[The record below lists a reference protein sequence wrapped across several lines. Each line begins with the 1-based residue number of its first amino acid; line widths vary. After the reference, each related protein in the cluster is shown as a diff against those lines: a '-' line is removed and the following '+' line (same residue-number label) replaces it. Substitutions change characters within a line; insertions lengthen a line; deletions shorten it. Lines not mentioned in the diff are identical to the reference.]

1 MYLFYIERLN
11 HSLYGSVDARERK
24 RARISK
30 HHTPTNHTEKLH
42 PKHAS
47 IHTNIYILDMFLK
60 YNWKNLSSHWF
71 LKLYV
76 KKHAFLESEFIR
88 KKHAFS

>member
-1 MYLFYIERLN
+1 MRYIYLSLVSFSLREERKTYTLYMYLFYIERLN

-60 YNWKNLSSHWF
+60 YN
-71 LKLYV
+71 
-76 KKHAFLESEFIR
+76 
-88 KKHAFS
+88 